1 MSNQVTS
8 QANLLAYIDSMKE
21 EHDQYISELAKHSN
35 EVSAWAGFIEPT
47 DIVSNFFYLMY

>member
-8 QANLLAYIDSMKE
+8 QANLLASIGPMKE

-35 EVSAWAGFIEPT
+35 EVSVIAM
-47 DIVSNFFYLMY
+47 VSMSSSLFD

>member
-35 EVSAWAGFIEPT
+35 EVSAAASFIGN
-47 DIVSNFFYLMY
+47 IVVGDNLWKA